1 MPSRKRLALVI
12 GPCWQQNATHAS
24 RRRRTSR
31 VAVYRQEGIV
41 KQLLHRFVDYVR
53 MSVWP
58 NCKRVLS
65 NPVFVLL
72 FKYGLGIV
80 LLGWVIWQNRKDLD
94 QASHRDIR
102 LPYLLLAAVIYL
114 AGLLITFYRWYV
126 LVRAQDL
133 PFTHMAALRLGLIGT
148 YLSTFLPG
156 SVGGDIIKAAFIARE
171 QSRRTVA
178 VATVI
183 ADRFFGLCG
192 LVCLVALIGT
202 TALFGGYVNDLVKPE
217 RAFSLVVIIFVSL
230 GMMLGL
236 FTAWFIAGFV
246 SETGSDGLIRR
257 LERVPK
263 IGHSL
268 AELWRA
274 LYMYRRRG
282 RSIAAAL
289 ALSMVGHILFVL
301 TFYFS
306 ALTVAPADDIP
317 TLGAHFLIVPV
328 GMIIAAA
335 VPTPGGIGGGEWGFG
350 ALYEMVGCQ
359 AADGVLGSLV
369 QRVITWVIGLI
380 GYLVYL
386 RMKPSL
392 QPLAAT
398 AGSAAA
404 VPGEGSQGS
413 TAPAL
418 PG

>member
-1 MPSRKRLALVI
+1 
-12 GPCWQQNATHAS
+12 
-24 RRRRTSR
+24 
-31 VAVYRQEGIV
+31 V
-41 KQLLHRFVDYVR
+41 KQQLHRFVNYVR
-53 MSVWP
+53 TSVWP
-58 NCKRVLS
+58 SCRKVMK
-65 NPVFVLL
+65 NPVFVVL

-80 LLGWVIWQNRKDLD
+80 LLAWVIWQNRADLEK
-94 QASHRDIR
+94 AAEREIR
-102 LPYLLLAAVIYL
+102 LTYLSLAAVIYL
-114 AGLLITFYRWYV
+114 TGLLITFYRWYV

-133 PFTHMAALRLGLIGT
+133 PFTPTAALRLGLIGT

-192 LVCLVALIGT
+192 LVWLVALIGLV
-202 TALFGGYVNDLVKPE
+202 AVLGGYVNDLVKPE
-217 RAFSLVVIIFVSL
+217 RAFSLEIIIFISI
-230 GMMLGL
+230 GL
-236 FTAWFIAGFV
+236 MFGSFTGWFVAGFV
-246 SETGSDGLIRR
+246 SEAGSEGLIRR

-263 IGHSL
+263 IGHAL

-282 RSIAAAL
+282 ASIAAAVG
-289 ALSMVGHILFVL
+289 LSIVGHVLFVL

-306 ALTVAPADDIP
+306 ALTVAPADAIP
-317 TLGAHFLIVPV
+317 SLGAHFLIVPV

-350 ALYEMVGCQ
+350 ALYEMVGFQ
-359 AADGVLGSLV
+359 GADGVLASLV

-392 QPLAAT
+392 QPLA
-398 AGSAAA
+398 
-404 VPGEGSQGS
+404 VQ
-413 TAPAL
+413 PAQD
-418 PG
+418 GGR